1 LNNLTIIGV
10 PEHFNMPWH
19 VLLESHYATRAGL
32 DLGWE
37 DCPEGSGAMARALD
51 SGRADIGILLTE
63 AAVAAAA
70 GRSFE
75 IVSQFTDSPLIW
87 GIHVPPGKGIR
98 VEDDIRGARYAISRF
113 GSGSHLMSFAHAQAR
128 GWPLS
133 DLLFVEVGTLQGAL
147 EAFVEGRADVFFW
160 EKFMTKPI
168 VERGDFER
176 VGEFTAPW
184 PAFVVCAAKSALQ
197 AYETEIRDLLASV
210 CLAAQGFQNR
220 SDAARLIARRYG
232 LKQRDAEEWLRL
244 TRWSQ
249 RVGID
254 GLMLERVA
262 AMLRQLGLLKE
273 SR

>member
-1 LNNLTIIGV
+1 MSCSSRTTRLGPASISVGRTV
-10 PEHFNMPWH
+10 PKGREPWRGR
-19 VLLESHYATRAGL
+19 STRAG
-32 DLGWE
+32 
-37 DCPEGSGAMARALD
+37 P
-51 SGRADIGILLTE
+51 T
-63 AAVAAAA
+63 
-70 GRSFE
+70 
-75 IVSQFTDSPLIW
+75 
-87 GIHVPPGKGIR
+87 
-98 VEDDIRGARYAISRF
+98 
-113 GSGSHLMSFAHAQAR
+113 
-128 GWPLS
+128 
-133 DLLFVEVGTLQGAL
+133 
-147 EAFVEGRADVFFW
+147 
-160 EKFMTKPI
+160 
-168 VERGDFER
+168 ER